1 VAVAQTDIKRILA
14 YSTVSQLGYMFL
26 GLGTGGV
33 AVGMFHLI
41 THAFFK
47 ALLFLGAGSVI
58 HGCHGEQD
66 IRRMGGLRRDM
77 PATFATY
84 GIGMLAL
91 SGVPLLS
98 GFWSKDEI
106 LHAAHGW
113 TVSSWPFWMGLAGAA
128 LTAFYMTRQ
137 VARVFY
143 GEYRGAAAQPPHES
157 PSLLTVP
164 LIVLAAFAA
173 LLGLVGTPLWP
184 GFQRL
189 LGAGHQ
195 TVSAGGV
202 LLLML
207 VSTAVVA
214 AGLTAGWRLYG
225 HRPAVGP
232 DAADP
237 LERAQPAVYEV
248 LRRKF
253 WVDELYERT
262 VIRWTAQLGQAWD
275 WVDTVVV
282 GGVVTAVSLL
292 TVGAGWV
299 NRILDDYGI
308 NPAFD
313 EGCRG
318 LRNGGGSLARLQNGQ
333 IQHSLR
339 SIGLAFV
346 VLLLLLTWGC
356 AS

>member
-1 VAVAQTDIKRILA
+1 
-14 YSTVSQLGYMFL
+14 M
-26 GLGTGGV
+26 
-33 AVGMFHLI
+33 
-41 THAFFK
+41 
-47 ALLFLGAGSVI
+47 
-58 HGCHGEQD
+58 
-66 IRRMGGLRRDM
+66 
-77 PATFATY
+77 
-84 GIGMLAL
+84 
-91 SGVPLLS
+91 
-98 GFWSKDEI
+98 
-106 LHAAHGW
+106 
-113 TVSSWPFWMGLAGAA
+113 
-128 LTAFYMTRQ
+128 
-137 VARVFY
+137 
-143 GEYRGAAAQPPHES
+143 
-157 PSLLTVP
+157 
-164 LIVLAAFAA
+164 
-173 LLGLVGTPLWP
+173 
-184 GFQRL
+184 

-207 VSTAVVA
+207 VSTAVAA

-225 HRPAVGP
+225 QRPAVEP

-237 LERAQPAVYEV
+237 LERAQPAVFEA

-282 GGVVTAVSLL
+282 GGVVTAISLL